1 MLPDSW
7 PPSAQER
14 AAARMVDAAF
24 VILLRAWL
32 LRKRA
37 EQLLADIEEA
47 PKTSVRS
54 REK

>member
-1 MLPDSW
+1 MVPDSW

-14 AAARMVDAAF
+14 AAARMRDAAF

-37 EQLLADIEEA
+37 EQLVADVEDT
-47 PKTSVRS
+47 PKKSARIG
-54 REK
+54 EK